1 MTYQYINLE
10 HLPNPHFVS
19 LRRLDMEAIENG
31 MWQDYCGLGYF
42 WNELYKHTCRELTPS
57 KRKQLLREFIA
68 AELNP
73 SEATIE
79 HTNIVSKYNRWIS
92 KSQ

>member
-10 HLPNPHFVS
+10 HLPNSHYVS
-19 LRRLDMEAIENG
+19 LRRLDQEAIENG

-42 WNELYKHTCRELTPS
+42 WNELYKHTCRELSPS
-57 KRKQLLREFIA
+57 KRKQLLREFVA

-79 HTNIVSKYNRWIS
+79 HTEIVTKYNRWVS

>member
-1 MTYQYINLE
+1 MMYHYINLE
-10 HLPNPHFVS
+10 HLSPTHTDA
-19 LRRLDMEAIENG
+19 LRHLDLKAIGNG
-31 MWQDYCGLGYF
+31 MWNEYCGIGYF

-57 KRKQLLREFIA
+57 KRKQLLREFVTA
-68 AELNP
+68 DLHP

-79 HTNIVSKYNRWIS
+79 HTEIVTKYNRWVS